1 MDAELTLKQDH
12 RGFSAGTTFRYLVR
26 YGDWHVSAATLET
39 TRGHRRIE
47 VTGEELEELFT
58 E

>member
-12 RGFSAGTTFRYLVR
+12 RGFSAGTKFRRLVR
-26 YGDWHVSAATLET
+26 YGDWHVSAAKLET
-39 TRGHRRIE
+39 ARGRCRIE
-47 VTGEELEELFT
+47 VTEEELKELFT